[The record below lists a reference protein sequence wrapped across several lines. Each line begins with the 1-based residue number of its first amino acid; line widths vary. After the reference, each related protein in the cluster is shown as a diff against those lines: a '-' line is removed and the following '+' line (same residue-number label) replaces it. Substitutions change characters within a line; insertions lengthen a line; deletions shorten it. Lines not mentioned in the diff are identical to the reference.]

1 MPQVQGFILDLS
13 GAKVQRTNLSHA
25 NLTRA
30 NLSYADL
37 TGANLRGANLAGAIL
52 TGTIL
57 READLREVRNLTKE
71 QLAVAVVD
79 DTTILPPN
87 LQKSEL
93 AEKSSP
99 VQKNPLGS

>member
-1 MPQVQGFILDLS
+1 MPQIEGFVLDLS
-13 GAKVQRTNLSHA
+13 GAKVRRTNLSHT
-25 NLTRA
+25 NLARA
-30 NLSYADL
+30 NLSHADL

-57 READLREVRNLTKE
+57 RGADLREVRNLTKE

-87 LQKSEL
+87 LQKSGL
-93 AEKSSP
+93 AEQSSP
-99 VQKNPLGS
+99 VQKNSLGS